1 MLCHSLSATPSK
13 NEISVLQP
21 RAELYGQL
29 GQQKWPSTQKLWIDH
44 VEDAGSPTLPYPTL
58 CPRPCLAPEA
68 LSERACVASAKG
80 RGEVVACKRERERE
94 IVPLCNLVPV
104 CALDNLV

>member
-29 GQQKWPSTQKLWIDH
+29 GQQKWPSTQKLWIDN

-68 LSERACVASAKG
+68 LSERTSLCSERKG
-80 RGEVVACKRERERE
+80 AGGSCRVQARERERE
-94 IVPLCNLVPV
+94 REREKLCLF
-104 CALDNLV
+104 AI